1 MIKLNSTAL
10 PPLVAVAVREAG
22 LAERLARELRSR
34 MSGVDVSAFVGESLL
49 REAIAPNRGRS
60 IDILV
65 VDPPMAH
72 IAARLLG
79 EDLGP
84 IVAVLV
90 GDKPDGALLELA
102 STRGYMVLRPGAEP
116 RPFADPAIWISGAA
130 AVIARRLSESAKAI
144 EYGHRYED
152 LVHAL
157 PDIVYELDPEGII
170 TFINESVT
178 ILGYDPVDLIGK
190 HFSIMLHDDEAA
202 VVDRD
207 KVLPDYAGSRTGL
220 AYSPK
225 LFNERRTIE
234 RRTADLE
241 VRLKKKKGATGSARE
256 MIGSVISY
264 GEVSS
269 AGEYARDAPGV
280 FKGSVGIIRD
290 VTLRRKSEEMLRK
303 LYQAVDQLGSCVFML
318 DHLFRVEYV
327 NPVFFQLTGFR
338 PPEVIGARVFRFFDL
353 SPEYADRIE
362 GSVRDGL
369 EIHEEIMIRLAQGG
383 VCKANFS
390 ITPVRSPAGIVT
402 HAIMIVEDA
411 GSKSLMDT
419 FASHA
424 QHDA

>member
-1 MIKLNSTAL
+1 MIKLNSKAL

-65 VDPPMAH
+65 VDPPMAV

-79 EDLGP
+79 DDASP

-90 GDKPDGALLELA
+90 GEKPEASLLELA
-102 STRGYMVLRPGAEP
+102 SSHGYMVLRPGAEP
-116 RPFADPAIWISGAA
+116 RPFADPAVWISGAA
-130 AVIARRLSESAKAI
+130 SVIARRLSESAKAI

-157 PDIVYELDPEGII
+157 PDIVYELDPEGHI
-170 TFINESVT
+170 TFINDSVS
-178 ILGYDPVDLIGK
+178 ILGYDTADLIGK
-190 HFSIMLHDDEAA
+190 HFSILLYEDEAA
-202 VVDRD
+202 VVDRE
-207 KVLPDYAGSRTGL
+207 KVLPDFAGSRTGL

-241 VRLKKKKGATGSARE
+241 VRLKKKPGAMGTARE

-303 LYQAVDQLGSCVFML
+303 LYQAVDQLGDCVFML
-318 DHLFRVEYV
+318 DHGFRTEYV

-353 SPEYADRIE
+353 PPDRVERLEVLVKE
-362 GSVRDGL
+362 GSEVR
-369 EIHEEIMIRLAQGG
+369 EEVMVQLVTGG
-383 VCKANFS
+383 HCRAVVS
-390 ITPVRSPAGIVT
+390 ITPVRSPSGIVT
-402 HAIMIVEDA
+402 HAIMILEAADA
-411 GSKSLMDT
+411 KIQMESS
-419 FASHA
+419 SRHA
-424 QHDA
+424 RHNA